1 MQRRMLWVVD
11 KLVDLGHV
19 RAKGGVNEMN
29 TGYRKRLGQQVGIED
44 VGAHRSLKKTSAHMA
59 WLR

>member
-1 MQRRMLWVVD
+1 MLWVVQ

-19 RAKGGVNEMN
+19 QAKGGVNEMN
-29 TGYRKRLGQQVGIED
+29 TGYRKRLGQQVGTED

>member
-1 MQRRMLWVVD
+1 MLWVVD
-11 KLVDLGHV
+11 KLVYLGHM
-19 RAKGGVNEMN
+19 RAKGDVNEMN
-29 TGYRKRLGQQVGIED
+29 TGYRKRLGQQLGTKD